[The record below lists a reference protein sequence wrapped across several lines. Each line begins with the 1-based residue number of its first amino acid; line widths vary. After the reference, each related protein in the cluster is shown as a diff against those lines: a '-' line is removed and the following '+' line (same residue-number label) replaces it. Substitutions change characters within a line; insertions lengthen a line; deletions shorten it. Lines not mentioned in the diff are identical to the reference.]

1 MNTQNGSTSQ
11 QTTITGATLLAIIC
25 VTLAAGWIAFA
36 YYKGVRA
43 DANQILLLHPI
54 VPMLLIVLLSRV
66 HRWIEI
72 KSIVTLEILMMAIW
86 LFLRMLGTL
95 MPFILGFGFAY
106 LFRFLWNAF
115 PFKRGYLR
123 GITTVVILVLCG
135 IALFYSGRRIGTQA
149 TQMGKGLQKFYHE
162 SVLPFVVGE
171 KLNAIA
177 IEESEETPT
186 IYLGTNHGIYRLQ
199 REQGAASER
208 DNKSKDTLDRFGIT
222 NGALVGKSIQ
232 AIAVHEN
239 LIYVGTHIGLY
250 RRNIDLIE
258 AEPGDSES
266 VVTPPNNVVWAKVE
280 GTPFDNLSVETVS
293 IPTWNPTQI
302 YVGTENG
309 LYSSNDSGETWHE
322 VAPDTFSGQ
331 LIVSVVSA
339 EDTPENTKNIYVAS
353 TLKTEQKR
361 TGTTAPP
368 VPTEQGAK
376 ENAQDASM
384 QDATMTNVHWHL
396 ENSSLGWE
404 LLPSADAVPRIYA
417 LAAGN
422 LKEAELYAATL
433 AGVYQWNSLHTW
445 EEMEGEEH
453 LPKSISLLVS
463 SASGLYAGNENI
475 IHHRYNRTTP
485 WQPLILPK
493 EGILIYRDAPI
504 IKQIQAYLTEGIP
517 SLAQTGGSVVKWVSE
532 FAKSAAFQF
541 GGFLA
546 TASLAFIVFVYAS
559 QSFDNYFRDFT
570 ALVPESHRET
580 IKAYLREIDKN
591 MQQFLK
597 GQVTVIA
604 IVSVLSCIVYSIIGV
619 PFALLIGLLAGL
631 CNAIPT
637 FGPFIGGGFAFI
649 ALLMG
654 LATGDFSMTNFL
666 IRSAFLLGAILGIQT
681 FDNSLIS
688 PKVMSSAVDVDPL
701 FIMFAVIVGASLLG
715 FWGVLLAIPIIVVI
729 KSVIV
734 VSRSV
739 RTGTVVPLLQAETA
753 PAPEEP

>member
-1 MNTQNGSTSQ
+1 MNSQNGSTSQ
-11 QTTITGATLLAIIC
+11 QTIITGATILAIIS

-36 YYKGVRA
+36 YYKGVHT
-43 DANQILLLHPI
+43 DANRILLLHPI
-54 VPMLLIVLLSRV
+54 VPMLLIMLLSRV

-72 KSIVTLEILMMAIW
+72 KSIISLEILMIALW

-115 PFKRGYLR
+115 PFQSGYLR
-123 GITTVVILVLCG
+123 GITTVVILVICS
-135 IALFYSGRRIGTQA
+135 IALFYSGRLVGTQA
-149 TQMGKGLQKFYHE
+149 QQMGKGLHKFYHE
-162 SVLPFVVGE
+162 SLLPFVVGE
-171 KLNAIA
+171 KLKAIA
-177 IEESEETPT
+177 IDESAETRT

-199 REQGAASER
+199 GAREAASRREKKR
-208 DNKSKDTLDRFGIT
+208 KDALDRFGIT

-239 LIYVGTHIGLY
+239 LIYAGTHRGLY
-250 RRNIDLIE
+250 RRNISSIG
-258 AEPGDSES
+258 AAPGDSTA
-266 VVTPPNNVVWAKVE
+266 VVTSSPNNLVWAKVE
-280 GTPFDNLSVETVS
+280 GTPFDNLSVEAVS
-293 IPTWNPTQI
+293 IPTWDPTQI

-309 LYSSNDSGETWHE
+309 LYRSNDSGETWRE
-322 VAPDTFSGQ
+322 VAPDTFSDQ
-331 LIVSVVSA
+331 FIVSVVSI
-339 EDTPENTKNIYVAS
+339 EDTTENTKNIYVAS
-353 TLKTEQKR
+353 TVNIEQ
-361 TGTTAPP
+361 AANLP
-368 VPTEQGAK
+368 ENEIK
-376 ENAQDASM
+376 ENAPDASTH
-384 QDATMTNVHWHL
+384 DATVTAVHWYL
-396 ENSSLGWE
+396 AGSSLGWE
-404 LLPSADAVPRIYA
+404 PLPSAAAVPRIYA
-417 LAAGN
+417 LAANNG
-422 LKEAELYAATL
+422 KEEELYAGTPE
-433 AGVYQWNSLHTW
+433 GVYQWHSLNTW
-445 EEMEGEEH
+445 EEMEGGEQ

-475 IHHRYNRTTP
+475 IHHHYNSTTT
-485 WQPLILPK
+485 WQRLVLPK
-493 EGILIYRDAPI
+493 EGILIYRDEPI
-504 IKQIQAYLTEGIP
+504 VKQLQAYLTEGIP
-517 SLAQTGGSVVKWVSE
+517 SLAQTGGSVIKWVSE

-570 ALVPESHRET
+570 ALVPEPHREPL
-580 IKAYLREIDKN
+580 KAYLREIDKN

-597 GQVTVIA
+597 GQATVIV

-631 CNAIPT
+631 CNAVPT

-649 ALLMG
+649 AMLMG
-654 LATGDFSMTNFL
+654 LATGDFSMVDFL

-701 FIMFAVIVGASLLG
+701 LIMFSVIVGASILG

-734 VSRSV
+734 VSRSA
-739 RTGTVVPLLQAETA
+739 RTSTVAPPIQAEAA
-753 PAPEEP
+753 PIEEKL